1 MHYIQKH
8 ILKVLTYCKYA
19 RFSDMKPPQVD
30 SNAYSYHLK
39 TMQRDAFVE
48 KTDRGYRLSP
58 RGLAYVDKVSL
69 EDFEQRLQP
78 KVMTILL
85 LKNAAGE
92 ILLHEKSRQ
101 PFIGSKLLPSGKIH
115 LEDTSL
121 LAAAQRELREK
132 VGAHNDANLRH
143 VGNAYVRSRIENELV
158 SSIVGQ
164 VFTGRLVGDEPLLDG
179 NSWVRMDNLTNF
191 KLAPATAELIAD
203 FEASEDFFFREY
215 DIEW

>member
-8 ILKVLTYCKYA
+8 ILKVLAYAKYA
-19 RFSDMKPPQVD
+19 RFSEMRPPRVD

-58 RGLAYVDKVSL
+58 KGLAYVDKVSL
-69 EDFEQRLQP
+69 DDFEQRLQP
-78 KVMTILL
+78 KIMTLL
-85 LKNAAGE
+85 VIKNAAGQ
-92 ILLHEKSRQ
+92 ILLHEKRRQ

-132 VGAHNDANLRH
+132 VGSAADGKLNHAGD
-143 VGNAYVRSRIENELV
+143 VYIRSRIAGELV
-158 SSIVGQ
+158 SSIAGH

-179 NSWVRMDNLTNF
+179 NSWVRRDALTGY
-191 KLAPATAELIAD
+191 KLAPATADILAD
-203 FEASEDFFFREY
+203 VETSGGFFFREY